1 MRPLLRLAIAIGFF
15 CASAAAVAAPVYL
28 DCAVTNGTTAV
39 TWNITLDEETG
50 NISYSIPA
58 LGASYRYHGTFTR
71 DSVSFDTVE
80 ISRLDL
86 SFKRTVMISGSI
98 KSETGLCKIVRQPAR
113 QF

>member
-1 MRPLLRLAIAIGFF
+1 MRLILAIALF
-15 CASAAAVAAPVYL
+15 CASTAAFAAPVYL
-28 DCAVTNGTTAV
+28 DCAVSNGSTSV
-39 TWNITLDEETG
+39 TWNLTLDEETG

-80 ISRLDL
+80 ISRIDL
-86 SFKRTVMISGSI
+86 SFKRTVVIAGSI